1 MPEYKDEIKKLVSL
15 QDVDSRIY
23 EITTEKDTLPAKI
36 KQIKNELESKKQS
49 LNAAEDKYKKVQVAK
64 NEAENSL
71 SSAETKIKKHEGEL
85 ALIKTNKEYTAMI
98 EQIAGLKA
106 DVSKIEEKILTLFDD
121 IESALKQVNVE
132 KALFQNEQKSSDQVI
147 SEITAREKELDKQ
160 LSALTA
166 ERDQLKAG
174 IDRQFLA
181 RYEQILKSR
190 GKCALSRIKE
200 DMCSECNLQL
210 RPQLINEVKLKLR
223 VVTCDNCSRMLYEE

>member
-1 MPEYKDEIKKLVSL
+1 MSEYKEEIKKLVSL
-15 QDVDSRIY
+15 QDVDSRIF
-23 EITTEKDTLPAKI
+23 EIMTEKETLPAKI
-36 KQIKNELESKKQS
+36 KKIKADLETKKQA

-71 SSAETKIKKHEGEL
+71 LSAETKIKKHEGEL
-85 ALIKTNKEYTAMI
+85 ALIKTNKEYSAMI

-121 IESALKQVNVE
+121 IESALKLVNSE
-132 KALFQNEQKSSDQVI
+132 KSLFQNEQKSSEQVI
-147 SEITAREKELDKQ
+147 SGITSREKELDTQ
-160 LSALTA
+160 LSAMNA
-166 ERDQLKAG
+166 DRDRLKAG

-190 GKCALSRIKE
+190 GKCALSRILE